1 MILLL
6 SVTEADCL
14 DRQHRR
20 ITGVTKRHQRSR
32 SVYRASGLV
41 HRCITDIDI
50 TCIARMAAAD
60 DCRSSYAPAFFRPQL
75 RYSTQPTQ
83 LDHTPRKQSRHRSTE

>member
-14 DRQHRR
+14 DHQHRR
-20 ITGVTKRHQRSR
+20 ITGATKRHQRSR

-41 HRCITDIDI
+41 HRPE
-50 TCIARMAAAD
+50 AALQNTENAKHHL
-60 DCRSSYAPAFFRPQL
+60 C
-75 RYSTQPTQ
+75 PTLPGFAGYIYLYKCQ
-83 LDHTPRKQSRHRSTE
+83 ALTRNWLI

>member
-1 MILLL
+1 MSSIMRWRSGETAADGGGVQMSMILLL

-20 ITGVTKRHQRSR
+20 ITGATKRHQRSR

-41 HRCITDIDI
+41 QRCIPVVDIRKS
-50 TCIARMAAAD
+50 AQGWGKSAEAED
-60 DCRSSYAPAFFRPQL
+60 DLLSCDS
-75 RYSTQPTQ
+75 
-83 LDHTPRKQSRHRSTE
+83 